1 MMRLNKKVIML
12 TALLIV
18 IGVVVS
24 CSQPTID
31 KPSIEEPTNPNIQNI
46 INELNRLQNIVYY
59 GNTITSNAT
68 KQDIDNFYNYIDEAS
83 SNGVDTNMYL
93 DVWGNVSFLYESK
106 INELNNLTTPPESWS
121 EEQKTEYNNQIK
133 EFLKTDNNTS
143 YASLN
148 EKIAKIKEIQNNIGG
163 GQVNPGESSLSIG
176 GVLVENGVVT
186 LTTTNNFDVVKNGD
200 ISIKNLTININ
211 PTKPSELNIK
221 TLYNLVQ
228 ELSSYGI
235 TPTINTN
242 NQVTYTINGGD
253 EYGKELNSDTEEIL
267 NNDLYGMGN
276 LITDKL
282 DIKTDYL
289 DGFVYNRTITA
300 TNTNIKIT
308 GNYLDIGENTFIANN
323 GATYT
328 IPETIK
334 LTNKN
339 SYYDKD
345 LTIKPFYPI
354 YKPISQEKMI
364 EQFTL
369 FGLNKEMA
377 TAPKFDIELGNNE
390 NLFILAKSLLN
401 KYSTFSVNEDGAD
414 NKLTWGTEHTF
425 NGYEE
430 GKSLYNGDVLNTEH
444 QAVKNP
450 INIKLAEFLGQLPSN
465 AVLDMSGKDSN
476 KIYTFDA
483 PDANLIING
492 DASNVSLSNGY
503 TAGFIIANG
512 ASPITIGY
520 TDLYK
525 YSQLPKDETGKFTS
539 SNITLDF
546 RGVNLNVDYE
556 VYDIIVNQDIQTA
569 YIDEGT
575 LDFLYNKIRKT
586 GSNRKFID
594 VYNGTSEH
602 PYPKTIQ
609 EFEAIGNDKLRNPPS
624 NSVSKVNFIDPDT
637 NTILYSALNSRSLC
651 EKNFRYFHK
660 IGDFR
665 LEGKETI
672 G

>member
-1 MMRLNKKVIML
+1 MRLNKKVIML

-18 IGVVVS
+18 IGVVTS

-46 INELNRLQNIVYY
+46 INELNRLQNIVYD

-83 SNGVDTNMYL
+83 SNGIDTNTYL
-93 DVWGNVSFLYESK
+93 NVWGKVNSSYDSK
-106 INELNNLTTPPESWS
+106 LWELNGLQTPPESWT
-121 EEQKTEYNNQIK
+121 EEQKTQYNNQIK
-133 EFLKTDNNTS
+133 DLLKTDNNTS
-143 YASLN
+143 YALLN
-148 EKIAKIKEIQNNIGG
+148 EKIAQIKEIQNNIGG

-176 GVLVENGVVT
+176 GVQVENGVVT

-242 NQVTYTINGGD
+242 NQVTYTINGGSK
-253 EYGKELNSDTEEIL
+253 YGEEIYRQYIL
-267 NNDLYGMGN
+267 DNDLYGMGDLFTNN
-276 LITDKL
+276 LTIDTEFNEKNN
-282 DIKTDYL
+282 
-289 DGFVYNRTITA
+289 VVSRTITA
-300 TNTNIKIT
+300 NNTNVKIS

-334 LTNKN
+334 LTNYNNYIDESGKEV
-339 SYYDKD
+339 YY
-345 LTIKPFYPI
+345 LS
-354 YKPISQEKMI
+354 YKPITSSKMI
-364 EQFTL
+364 DQFTL

-377 TAPKFDIELGNNE
+377 TAPKFDIKLGNNE
-390 NLFILAKSLLN
+390 NLFILAKNLLN

-444 QAVKNP
+444 QAVQNP

-465 AVLDMSGKDSN
+465 AVLDMTGKDSN
-476 KIYTFDA
+476 KIYELRK
-483 PDANLIING
+483 PEANLIING

-525 YSQLPKDETGKFTS
+525 YSQLPQPIIINSETKDTGLFG
-539 SNITLDF
+539 NGILDF
-546 RGVNLNVDYE
+546 RDVNITGNEQNNYILHSESVAIMYFKDKNQSNLLKSKLSTGKWA
-556 VYDIIVNQDIQTA
+556 DIEYYTGNPNIQT
-569 YIDEGT
+569 
-575 LDFLYNKIRKT
+575 
-586 GSNRKFID
+586 
-594 VYNGTSEH
+594 
-602 PYPKTIQ
+602 IQ
-609 EFEAIGNDKLRNPPS
+609 HFEAIGNDKLKNPPS

-637 NTILYSALNSRSLC
+637 NTILYSALNSREYNS
-651 EKNFRYFHK
+651 
-660 IGDFR
+660 
-665 LEGKETI
+665 
-672 G
+672 

>member
-1 MMRLNKKVIML
+1 MKKYNNLFTMIFVLGI
-12 TALLIV
+12 TLL
-18 IGVVVS
+18 S
-24 CSQPTID
+24 CTQPSTTD
-31 KPSIEEPTNPNIQNI
+31 SSSEDSAPPPYDNQNI
-46 INELNRLQNIVYY
+46 INELNRLQNIVYD

-83 SNGVDTNMYL
+83 SNGVDTNKYL
-93 DVWGNVSFLYESK
+93 NVWGKVNSSYDSTLW
-106 INELNNLTTPPESWS
+106 ELNGLQTPPESWT

-133 EFLKTDNNTS
+133 DLLKTDNNTS

-163 GQVNPGESSLSIG
+163 EQVNPGESSLSIG

-200 ISIKNLTININ
+200 ISISKLTININ

-221 TLYNLVQ
+221 TLYNLTQ
-228 ELSSYGI
+228 TLSSYGI
-235 TPTINTN
+235 NPTINTN
-242 NQVTYTINGGD
+242 DKVTYTINGGD

-364 EQFTL
+364 DQFTL
-369 FGLNKEMA
+369 FGLNKEME

-465 AVLDMSGKDSN
+465 AVLDMTGKDSN
-476 KIYTFDA
+476 KIYTFDV

-492 DASNVSLSNGY
+492 DASNVRLSNGY

-525 YSQLPKDETGKFTS
+525 YSQLPKDGTGGYK
-539 SNITLDF
+539 SNNTIIDF
-546 RGVNLNVDYE
+546 RGVDTNVNYS
-556 VYDIIVNQDIQTA
+556 VNKFMLAEQTYTL
-569 YIDEGT
+569 YIENSEREES
-575 LDFLYNKIRKT
+575 LKNKIK
-586 GSNRKFID
+586 GNYWFKD
-594 VYNGTSEH
+594 VYYSDNND
-602 PYPKTIQ
+602 PNIKTLQ
-609 EFEAIGNDKLRNPPS
+609 HFESIGND
-624 NSVSKVNFIDPDT
+624 
-637 NTILYSALNSRSLC
+637 ALGHTQN
-651 EKNFRYFHK
+651 N
-660 IGDFR
+660 
-665 LEGKETI
+665 
-672 G
+672 

>member
-18 IGVVVS
+18 IAVVVS

-46 INELNRLQNIVYY
+46 INELNRLQNIVYD

-68 KQDIDNFYNYIDEAS
+68 KQDINNFYNYIDEAS
-83 SNGVDTNMYL
+83 SNGVDTNTYL
-93 DVWGNVSFLYESK
+93 NVWKNVNKSYDTKLDELSK
-106 INELNNLTTPPESWS
+106 LQTPPESWT
-121 EEQKTEYNNQIK
+121 EEQKTEYNNKIK

-148 EKIAKIKEIQNNIGG
+148 ENIAKIKEIQNNIGG

-176 GVLVENGVVT
+176 GVLVENGVIN
-186 LTTTNNFDVVKNGD
+186 LTNTNNFDVVKNGD
-200 ISIKNLTININ
+200 ISISKLTININ

-221 TLYNLVQ
+221 TLYNLTQ
-228 ELSSYGI
+228 TLSSYGI
-235 TPTINTN
+235 NPTINTN
-242 NQVTYTINGGD
+242 DKVTYTINGGSK
-253 EYGKELNSDTEEIL
+253 YGEETDRQYIL
-267 NNDLYGMGN
+267 DNDLYGMGDLFTNN
-276 LITDKL
+276 LTIDTEFNEKNN
-282 DIKTDYL
+282 
-289 DGFVYNRTITA
+289 VVSRTIKA
-300 TNTNIKIT
+300 NNTNVKIS
-308 GNYLDIGENTFIANN
+308 GNYLDIGENTFIAENN
-323 GATYT
+323 ATYT
-328 IPETIK
+328 IPEAIK
-334 LTNKN
+334 LTNYN
-339 SYYDKD
+339 NYIDESGEEVYYLSYKSI
-345 LTIKPFYPI
+345 T
-354 YKPISQEKMI
+354 SSKMI

-369 FGLNKEMA
+369 FGLNKKMA

-390 NLFILAKSLLN
+390 NLFILAKNLLN

-425 NGYEE
+425 DGYEE

-465 AVLDMSGKDSN
+465 AVLDMTGKDSN
-476 KIYTFDA
+476 KIYEFRA

-492 DASNVSLSNGY
+492 DASNVRLSNGY

-525 YSQLPKDETGKFTS
+525 YSQLPKDGTGKFTS
-539 SNITLDF
+539 IDINLDF
-546 RGVNLNVDYE
+546 RGVDLNVDYE
-556 VYDIIVNQDIQTA
+556 VYDIIADKDMKTA

-575 LDFLYNKIRKT
+575 LDLLYNKIRET
-586 GSNRKFID
+586 GSSKGFIN
-594 VYNGTSEH
+594 VYDGTSEH
-602 PYPKTIQ
+602 LYPQTIQ
-609 EFEAIGNDKLRNPPS
+609 EFEQKGN
-624 NSVSKVNFIDPDT
+624 T
-637 NTILYSALNSRSLC
+637 ALGHTQN
-651 EKNFRYFHK
+651 N
-660 IGDFR
+660 
-665 LEGKETI
+665 
-672 G
+672 